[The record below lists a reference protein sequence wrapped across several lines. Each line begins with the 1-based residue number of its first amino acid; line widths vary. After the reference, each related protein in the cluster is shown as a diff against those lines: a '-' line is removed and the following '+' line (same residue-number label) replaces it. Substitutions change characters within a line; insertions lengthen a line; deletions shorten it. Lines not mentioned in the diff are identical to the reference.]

1 MKRKPDYSS
10 LRRDSLRTECFTAHK
25 WGSEPKHDAWS
36 RGFKGKGAGEK
47 KNSNSKIIIGLE
59 KENPVC
65 RVCYFH

>member
-47 KNSNSKIIIGLE
+47 KIQIQK
-59 KENPVC
+59 
-65 RVCYFH
+65 